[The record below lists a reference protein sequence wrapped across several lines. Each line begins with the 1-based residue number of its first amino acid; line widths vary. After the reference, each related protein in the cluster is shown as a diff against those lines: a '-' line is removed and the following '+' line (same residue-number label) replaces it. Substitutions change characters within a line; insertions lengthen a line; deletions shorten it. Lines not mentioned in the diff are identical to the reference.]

1 MQVVAISNGTVRQR
15 KEKNLASFNR
25 GNGQGAENRICYG
38 KLVIMCIYFDILID
52 VIVHSLGTSSV
63 YFLNSSLWVPVL
75 ESVRTRTSAS
85 IL

>member
-38 KLVIMCIYFDILID
+38 KLVIMCIYFDIL
-52 VIVHSLGTSSV
+52 LGQFWDKAFSC
-63 YFLNSSLWVPVL
+63 L
-75 ESVRTRTSAS
+75 EGWPSRCRTIFPER
-85 IL
+85 LLKKR